1 MTNNLITLLI
11 TLVCFI
17 CFYNSLENGFV
28 HDDIFAIVNN
38 KDILPNTSVWNIFY
52 NDFWGRTLID
62 SKSHKSFR
70 PICTLTFRFDYMV
83 FGLNP
88 FGYHLVNVLL
98 HIFVCNVLFQVLRD
112 IILFDT
118 KLSLM
123 ATILFATHPVHVE
136 AVTGVVG
143 RADMLSCLFVLL
155 AFKAY
160 HKYLVTTQQD
170 VFFTS
175 DLLVVVAYGTSTFF
189 IKEHSVMIF
198 FVLIGYDALCNKQ
211 YIASMLTDGI
221 HSSTK
226 QMQTR
231 FFKRVGF
238 LLVWF
243 LALFRYRMYPMNYT
257 LPKFKLE
264 DNPASFS
271 PHLQTRILTY
281 LYLLIF
287 NLKLLLSPNVLC
299 YDWQIGSI
307 PLVETLSDTRNL
319 ETLFGLSFFVITGVN
334 LLTWVFKRPSKDR
347 PVSQKN
353 PDSNDNHALVVGLLF
368 LVIPFL
374 PASNFFIRVGF
385 VVAERIL
392 YIPSVGYTILV
403 VVGLNR
409 LCQKFPKF
417 KNTSYFMF
425 WMAVVLF
432 TSKTIS
438 YNRVWKTRETLF
450 SNAGVHTLPHN
461 AKAHYN
467 YANFLK
473 DENRTKQAV
482 YHYKKAVE
490 LYPPHS
496 SSHNNLATL
505 LQNDQPGV
513 AEYHFNEAI
522 KHTPGHYRAM
532 FNIAHIY
539 RSRGEYEKAC
549 DILKT
554 CLFFCRS

>member
-70 PICTLTFRFDYMV
+70 PLCTLTFRFDYMV

-98 HIFVCNVLFQVLRD
+98 HILVCNVLFQVLRD
-112 IILFDT
+112 IVLFDT

-143 RADMLSCLFVLL
+143 RADVLSCLFVLL

-160 HKYLVTTQQD
+160 HKYLATTQKD

-175 DLLVVVAYGTSTFF
+175 DLLIAVAYGTSTFF

-198 FVLIGYDALCNKQ
+198 FVLIGYDALHNKQ
-211 YIASMLTDGI
+211 CVASMFTGGI

-226 QMQTR
+226 HMQTR
-231 FFKRVGF
+231 FFKRIGL

-243 LALFRYRMYPMNYT
+243 LALFRYRMHLMNYT

-307 PLVETLSDTRNL
+307 PLVDTLSDIRNL
-319 ETLFGLSFFVITGVN
+319 ETLFGLSFLVITGVN
-334 LLTWVFKRPSKDR
+334 LLTWVFKRQSKE
-347 PVSQKN
+347 
-353 PDSNDNHALVVGLLF
+353 DSYDNHALAIGLFF

-392 YIPSVGYTILV
+392 YIP
-403 VVGLNR
+403 R
-409 LCQKFPKF
+409 
-417 KNTSYFMF
+417 
-425 WMAVVLF
+425 
-432 TSKTIS
+432 
-438 YNRVWKTRETLF
+438 
-450 SNAGVHTLPHN
+450 
-461 AKAHYN
+461 
-467 YANFLK
+467 
-473 DENRTKQAV
+473 
-482 YHYKKAVE
+482 
-490 LYPPHS
+490 
-496 SSHNNLATL
+496 
-505 LQNDQPGV
+505 
-513 AEYHFNEAI
+513 
-522 KHTPGHYRAM
+522 
-532 FNIAHIY
+532 
-539 RSRGEYEKAC
+539 
-549 DILKT
+549 
-554 CLFFCRS
+554 

>member
-334 LLTWVFKRPSKDR
+334 LLTWVFKRPSKE
-347 PVSQKN
+347 
-353 PDSNDNHALVVGLLF
+353 DSNDNHALVVGLLF

-450 SNAGVHTLPHN
+450 
-461 AKAHYN
+461 
-467 YANFLK
+467 
-473 DENRTKQAV
+473 R
-482 YHYKKAVE
+482 

-554 CLFFCRS
+554 C